1 MSQPASLDR
10 RHAGP
15 SADVVSRTA
24 GCGAATRFTHSVTLH
39 KGRIGVDFA
48 VAADEL
54 SREPGV

>member
-1 MSQPASLDR
+1 M
-10 RHAGP
+10 
-15 SADVVSRTA
+15 SRTA